1 MVCDMLEGLMNN
13 ANIWSEA
20 QRTNV
25 RGVVPQATT
34 IVLIALCLAVVSLS
48 VIGCETEKTGY
59 EKTIAIWEEC
69 MMSESEIT
77 DARGIEIMRKYESLF
92 ERQPNYESSAF
103 GFLTNE
109 DTGELDWD
117 RVGIEVL
124 VTKKVDQSTLPE
136 ADRIPDCLEGVP
148 VQILEGNLET
158 ETP

>member
-1 MVCDMLEGLMNN
+1 MNK
-13 ANIWSEA
+13 ASIWSEA

-25 RGVVPQATT
+25 RWFMQQTT
-34 IVLIALCLAVVSLS
+34 KITLIALCLAVVSLS

-59 EKTIAIWEEC
+59 EKTIAAWEEC
-69 MMSESEIT
+69 MSQEVT
-77 DARGIEIMRKYESLF
+77 DARGIEVQEKYRSLF
-92 ERQPNYESSAF
+92 ERQPNYEGSGF